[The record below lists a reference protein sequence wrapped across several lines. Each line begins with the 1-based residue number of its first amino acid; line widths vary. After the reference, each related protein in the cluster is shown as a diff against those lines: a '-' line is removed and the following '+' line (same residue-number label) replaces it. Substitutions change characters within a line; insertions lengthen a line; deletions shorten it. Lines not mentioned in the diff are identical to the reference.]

1 MVRNICSLGVCVF
14 GWAVFLLYNASVTA
28 FHTGALVYKTGG
40 ICHDMATI
48 NSYSR
53 IKSLSVKSAQTP
65 RLAKLIQRQSHIAP
79 KMSSGDNIA
88 AVVGSYKV
96 KILRSIDEISEDE
109 WNACALDAAGEG
121 KENPFVLWAFF
132 KALEDSQSAVGKVG
146 WAPSHLSVR

>member
-1 MVRNICSLGVCVF
+1 M
-14 GWAVFLLYNASVTA
+14 YNARVTA

-40 ICHDMATI
+40 ICHDMVAI

-53 IKSLSVKSAQTP
+53 IKLLSLKSARTP
-65 RLAKLIQRQSHIAP
+65 QLIQRQRNIVL

-109 WNACALDAAGEG
+109 WNACALDSAGEG

-132 KALEDSQSAVGKVG
+132 KALEDSKSAVGKVG